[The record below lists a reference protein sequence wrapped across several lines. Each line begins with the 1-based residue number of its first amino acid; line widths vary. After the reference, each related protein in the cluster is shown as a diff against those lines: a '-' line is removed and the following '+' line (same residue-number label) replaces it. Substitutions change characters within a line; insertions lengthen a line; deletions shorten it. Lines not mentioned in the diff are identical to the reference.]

1 MSFWDVL
8 GDVGFGM
15 FSRINEGQRQ
25 NDAIDSNKAINR
37 QATNQQLELLDKS
50 YPLITGAYKEKR
62 IADNQ
67 ANRLASWTRI
77 AETPSQYK
85 YWN

>member
-15 FSRINEGQRQ
+15 FSSINEGQKQ
-25 NDAIDSNKAINR
+25 NNALAANKAANR
-37 QATNQQLELLDKS
+37 QATNQQLELMDKA
-50 YPLITGAYKEKR
+50 YPLITGAYKEKL

>member
-15 FSRINEGQRQ
+15 FSRISEGQRQ
-25 NDAIDSNKAINR
+25 NDALAANKAISR
-37 QATNQQLELLDKS
+37 QATNQQLELMDKA
-50 YPLITGAYKEKR
+50 YPLVTGAYKEKL